1 MTELSLRSMTKRFG
15 RLTAV
20 EDVTL
25 DIPDGSFV
33 CLLGPSGCGKT
44 TLLRLLAG
52 LEMPTEGQVIVSG
65 EDQTAVPPEKRDFG
79 MVFQSLAL
87 FPHLSV
93 ADNVAYPL
101 TIRGRSKAEARK
113 RVTELLDLVQLSG
126 LGDRRIHQLSGG
138 QRQRVAIARG
148 LAIDP
153 KVFLLDEPLSALD
166 ANLREHMQVE
176 LRQLQQRLGVTTIVV
191 THDQKEALTMADMV
205 IVMNEGRVQQIG
217 SPMEIYRD
225 PANAFVAGFIGTS
238 NLLPCS
244 LRPDRSIEVLGH
256 RLDAAEGDR
265 IKSEPGSDLMLS
277 VRPEDVRLET
287 PGTGLPAKVI
297 FIRDL
302 GESIQYVLDHD
313 GHEITALYAP
323 SARPDIDLGDE
334 VGVSFAPGKRV
345 VFPA

>member
-1 MTELSLRSMTKRFG
+1 MTELSLRNITKRFG
-15 RLTAV
+15 RMTAV

-25 DIPDGSFV
+25 DIPDGTFV

-52 LEMPTEGQVIVSG
+52 LEVPSQGQVIVAG
-65 EDQTAVPPEKRDFG
+65 EDQTNVPSEEREFG

-93 ADNVAYPL
+93 AENIGYPL
-101 TIRGRSKAEARK
+101 TIRGQPKANVRE
-113 RVTELLDLVQLSG
+113 RVEELLDLVQLSG
-126 LGDRRIHQLSGG
+126 LGDRRVHQLSGG

-148 LAIDP
+148 LTIDP

-238 NLLPCS
+238 NLLPCT
-244 LRPDRSIEVLGH
+244 LNGDRSIEVFGH
-256 RLDAAEGDR
+256 RFEADAEDR
-265 IKSEPGSDLMLS
+265 IKGDPGSGLMLS
-277 VRPEDVRLET
+277 VRPEDVRTEAR
-287 PGTGLPAKVI
+287 GTGPTAKVI

-302 GESIQYVLDHD
+302 GESIQFVLDRD

-323 SARPDIDLGDE
+323 SARPDIRLGDE